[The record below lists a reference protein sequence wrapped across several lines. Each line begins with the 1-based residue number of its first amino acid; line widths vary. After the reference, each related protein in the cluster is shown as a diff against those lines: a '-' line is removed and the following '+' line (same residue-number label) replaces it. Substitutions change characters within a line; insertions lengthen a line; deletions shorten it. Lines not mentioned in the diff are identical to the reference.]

1 MVRKILLA
9 LLGVCIVLGIWYHEL
24 IGYGWMQARGQFR
37 ILWNTR
43 PVEEVLADA
52 SFPDSLKRKI
62 ELIQEIKRYA
72 VDSLGINPSKNYTT
86 FYDQHGQPILWV
98 VVASEKYRLNA
109 KEWEFPVIGT
119 FAYKGFFER
128 DRASQELDALKQ
140 LGYDTRLNEVS
151 AWSTLGFFRD
161 PILSSMLKRSE
172 GQLAELIIHELTH
185 GTLFVKDNLEYNENL
200 ADFVGE
206 YGALKFL
213 TQKYGAKS
221 PAAVEY
227 LDSKQYGE
235 KYDEHIL
242 RGTQKLDS
250 LYATYNPQ
258 TPQRVKEQSKW
269 QLIDRIVETVDT
281 LETRAVTDPPVA
293 KKRRFNQQNLPN
305 NAYFVAYKTYR
316 QQQNSFRRE
325 FEEKFNSNFNQYL
338 TYLKKT
344 YPSL

>member
-1 MVRKILLA
+1 MLRKILLA
-9 LLGVCIVLGIWYHEL
+9 LLGVCLLLGIWYHEL
-24 IGYGWMQARGQFR
+24 LSYGWMQAKGQFR

-43 PVEEVLADA
+43 PVAEVLADG

-62 ELIQEIKRYA
+62 ELIQEIKRYS
-72 VDSLGINPSKNYTT
+72 VDSLGINPSENYTT
-86 FYDQHGQPILWV
+86 FYDQHGKPILWV
-98 VVASEKYRLNA
+98 VVASEKYQLMA
-109 KEWEFPVIGT
+109 KEWKFPVIGT
-119 FAYKGFFER
+119 FAYKGFFEN
-128 DRASQELDALKQ
+128 DRATQEQTNLKQ
-140 LGYDTRLNEVS
+140 QGYDTRLNEVS

-213 TQKYGAKS
+213 TQKYGADS
-221 PAAVEY
+221 PAAQEY
-227 LDSKQYGE
+227 LSSKQYGE
-235 KYDEHIL
+235 KYDEHVL
-242 RGTQKLDS
+242 RGTRKLDS

-258 TPQRVKEQSKW
+258 TPERVKEEKKW
-269 QLIDRIVETVDT
+269 QLIDEIVETVDT
-281 LETRAVTDPPVA
+281 LETKPAAGTPVT
-293 KKRRFNQQNLPN
+293 KKRRFNKQNLPN
-305 NAYFVAYKTYR
+305 NAYFVGYKTYR

-325 FEEKFNSNFNQYL
+325 FEEKFNSDFNAYL
-338 TYLKKT
+338 TYLKET

>member
-9 LLGVCIVLGIWYHEL
+9 LLAVCIVLGIWYRNL
-24 IGYGWMQARGQFR
+24 IGYGWMQAKGQFR

-43 PVEEVLADA
+43 PVEEVMADA
-52 SFPDSLKRKI
+52 SIPDSLKQKI

-98 VVASEKYRLNA
+98 VVASEKYRLVA

-128 DRASQELDALKQ
+128 DRANQEQNELKQ

-213 TQKYGAKS
+213 TQKYGANS
-221 PAAVEY
+221 PAALGY

-235 KYDEHIL
+235 KYDEHVL
-242 RGTQKLDS
+242 HGTRKLDS

-258 TPQRVKEQSKW
+258 TPERVREEKKW
-269 QLIDRIVETVDT
+269 QLIGQIVETVDT
-281 LETRAVTDPPVA
+281 LERKSLAGIPVP
-293 KKRRFNQQNLPN
+293 KKRRFNPQNLPN
-305 NAYFVAYKTYR
+305 NAYFVGYKTYR

-325 FEEKFNSNFNQYL
+325 FEEKFNSNFSQYL

>member
-1 MVRKILLA
+1 MIKKILLA
-9 LLGVCIVLGIWYHEL
+9 LLAICMVLGIWYREL
-24 IGYGWMQARGQFR
+24 IGYGWMQAKGQFR

-62 ELIQEIKRYA
+62 ELIQEIKRYSI
-72 VDSLGINPSKNYTT
+72 DSLGINPSKNYTT

-98 VVASEKYRLNA
+98 VVASEKYRLTA

-119 FAYKGFFER
+119 FAYKGFFEK
-128 DRASQELDALKQ
+128 DRADQELNALKQ
-140 LGYDTRLNEVS
+140 QGFDTRLNEVS

-213 TQKYGAKS
+213 TQKYGANS
-221 PAAVEY
+221 PEAQGY
-227 LDSKQYGE
+227 LDAKQYGE
-235 KYDEHIL
+235 KYDEHVL

-258 TPQRVKEQSKW
+258 TPERVKEDRKW
-269 QLIDRIVETVDT
+269 QLIAQIVETVDT
-281 LETRAVTDPPVA
+281 LETRPSAEKPNP
-293 KKRRFNQQNLPN
+293 KKRRFTRQNLPN
-305 NAYFVAYKTYR
+305 NAYFVGYKTYR
-316 QQQNSFRRE
+316 QQQNRFRRE
-325 FEEKFNSNFNQYL
+325 FEEKFNSNFQQYL

>member
-1 MVRKILLA
+1 MTKKILLA
-9 LLGVCIVLGIWYHEL
+9 LLGVCIVLGIWFRDL
-24 IGYGWMQARGQFR
+24 IGYGWMQGKGQFR

-43 PVEEVLADA
+43 PVEEVLADGA
-52 SFPDSLKRKI
+52 FPDSLKRKI
-62 ELIQEIKRYA
+62 ELIQEIKRYS

-98 VVASEKYRLNA
+98 VVASERYRLVA
-109 KEWEFPVIGT
+109 KEWQFPVIGT
-119 FAYKGFFER
+119 FAYKGFFEKE
-128 DRASQELDALKQ
+128 RANQEQDALKQ
-140 LGYDTRLNEVS
+140 QGFDTRLNEVS

-213 TQKYGAKS
+213 TQKYGADS
-221 PAAVEY
+221 PAARTY
-227 LDSKQYGE
+227 LDAKQYGE
-235 KYDEHIL
+235 KYDEHVL
-242 RGTQKLDS
+242 RGTRKLDS

-258 TPQRVKEQSKW
+258 TPERVKEEAKW
-269 QLIDRIVETVDT
+269 RLIDQIVQTVDT
-281 LETRAVTDPPVA
+281 LEISPSAGQAVP
-293 KKRRFNQQNLPN
+293 KKRRFNKQNLPN

-316 QQQNSFRRE
+316 QQQNRFRRE

>member
-52 SFPDSLKRKI
+52 SFPDSLKLKI
-62 ELIQEIKRYA
+62 KLIQEIKRYA
-72 VDSLGINPSKNYTT
+72 VDSLGINSSKNYTT

-119 FAYKGFFER
+119 FAYKGFFEH
-128 DRASQELDALKQ
+128 DRANQELDALKQ
-140 LGYDTRLNEVS
+140 EGYDTRLNEVS

-213 TQKYGAKS
+213 TQKYGAQS
-221 PAAVEY
+221 PAALDY
-227 LDSKQYGE
+227 LDSKLYGE
-235 KYDEHIL
+235 KYDEHVL
-242 RGTQKLDS
+242 RGTLKLDS

-258 TPQRVKEQSKW
+258 TPERVKEEKKW
-269 QLIDRIVETVDT
+269 RLIDQIVETVDT
-281 LETRAVTDPPVA
+281 LESKPVSGPPIT
-293 KKRRFNQQNLPN
+293 KKRRFNKQNLPN

>member
-1 MVRKILLA
+1 MVKKILLA
-9 LLGVCIVLGIWYHEL
+9 LLGVCIVLGIAYHEL

-52 SFPDSLKRKI
+52 SFPDSLKQKI

-109 KEWEFPVIGT
+109 KEWAFPIIGT
-119 FAYKGFFER
+119 FAYKGFFEHE
-128 DRASQELDALKQ
+128 RAMQELDALKQ
-140 LGYDTRLNEVS
+140 QGYDTRLNEVS

-213 TQKYGAKS
+213 TQKYGADS
-221 PAAVEY
+221 PAALDY

-235 KYDEHIL
+235 KYDEHVL
-242 RGTQKLDS
+242 RGTLKLDS

-258 TPQRVKEQSKW
+258 TPERVREEKKW
-269 QLIDRIVETVDT
+269 QLIDQIVETVDT
-281 LETRAVTDPPVA
+281 LETKPVTGPPVT
-293 KKRRFNQQNLPN
+293 KKRRFNKQNLPN

-325 FEEKFNSNFNQYL
+325 FEEKFNRNFSQYL